1 MDGKKKTTE
10 IQKKTVIQKRAGKK
24 PAGGSER
31 QMCPAA
37 EKCGGCAYQG
47 LPYEIQLEK
56 KQRYMESLLKN
67 ICPVRPIIG
76 MDNPY
81 NYRNKVHAVFGRLYD
96 GTILSGTYEKNS
108 HRIVPIESCMIED
121 ACADA
126 IIRDI
131 RGLLKSFKIKIYNED
146 SGFGL
151 FRHVLIRRGFA
162 TRLRL

>member
-1 MDGKKKTTE
+1 MMDGKKKTTE
-10 IQKKTVIQKRAGKK
+10 IQKKTVTQKRAGKK

-67 ICPVRPIIG
+67 ICTVRPIIG

-81 NYRNKVHAVFGRLYD
+81 N
-96 GTILSGTYEKNS
+96 
-108 HRIVPIESCMIED
+108 
-121 ACADA
+121 
-126 IIRDI
+126 
-131 RGLLKSFKIKIYNED
+131 
-146 SGFGL
+146 
-151 FRHVLIRRGFA
+151 
-162 TRLRL
+162 